1 MLHLQKVVDTDE
13 EEQQNLQDE
22 TINKSFTYQGNIP
35 ISERKRL
42 YEAPDYALVTTKS
55 GIKTLEK
62 DLTSLVEKGGFY
74 YEVFEM

>member
-1 MLHLQKVVDTDE
+1 M
-13 EEQQNLQDE
+13 
-22 TINKSFTYQGNIP
+22 SFTYQGNIP

-62 DLTSLVEKGGFY
+62 DLTSLVERGGFY
-74 YEVFEM
+74 YEVFEMQDTIAFTVARKIKEKLCCKSSAK